1 MKYYVDYRTGAGNF
15 ISDKSLEETKKEAA
29 DGMAFTQEH
38 VVIYEVGDD
47 FDIERPDT
55 GNLRAKQVAI
65 SYFTL
70 TKYGELYD
78 GESLAYFGKSY
89 CYTAWQHF

>member
-1 MKYYVDYRTGAGNF
+1 
-15 ISDKSLEETKKEAA
+15 
-29 DGMAFTQEH
+29 MAFTQEH

-70 TKYGELYD
+70 TKYGELYTM
-78 GESLAYFGKSY
+78 GNPLHTLAKVIVIRRGNTFK
-89 CYTAWQHF
+89 